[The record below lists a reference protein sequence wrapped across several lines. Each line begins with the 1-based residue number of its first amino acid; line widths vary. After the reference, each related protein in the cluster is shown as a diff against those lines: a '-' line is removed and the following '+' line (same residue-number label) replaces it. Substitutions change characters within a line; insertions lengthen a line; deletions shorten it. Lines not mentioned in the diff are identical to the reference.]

1 MQEQPQNDNH
11 LPWGS
16 PVSRIKSRIEK
27 YFAAAAGLF
36 YQHRL
41 KTLLVLLLF
50 AGALLAQ
57 LPKITMETTI
67 EGFLHENDPALV
79 AYDNFREQFGNTE
92 MIIIA
97 IRSQDIFS
105 LEFLQKL
112 KKMHVELRD
121 TVPSVADVNSLIN
134 ARGTRGEGDFLII
147 EKMLEHWP
155 ETPEELAAIKER
167 ALANPMYKN
176 LLLSEKGDFTA
187 LVLTMQTYSSQKADM
202 DEVLAGFTD
211 ETELKTRE
219 GERNYLTGAENSA
232 LVQTVADIVDTYR
245 APDFEVYIAGGPVV
259 IERLKKAMVKDMR
272 TFVALSLLTIS
283 VFLFLMFRR
292 TSAVVLSL
300 LVVILSLLSTL
311 GLMAVFGTPIKQP
324 TQILPSFL
332 LAVGIGDSVH
342 ILAIFFRR
350 LQRNKGD
357 KAEAIQYAAGHS
369 GLAVL
374 MTSLTTAGGMLSF
387 STADIAP
394 IADLGV
400 YAAAGVM
407 LALLYTIVL
416 LPALLALVPLQSNQE
431 KKSSGRTSGRADSIL
446 SAVGNFSTSHPRGIL
461 VVTALVVIFSIIGIS
476 QIKFSHDVVR
486 WYKKDSPIRIA
497 SETIDEKM
505 RGTIALEVVLDTG
518 KVNGLYDPDI
528 LHRIDSSVAFLE
540 QLEVGE
546 IFVGKAW
553 SLTTILKEIHQAL
566 NENRP
571 EYYAIPDDPK
581 LIPQEFLLFENSGSD
596 DLEEVVDSQFSKV
609 RFTIKV
615 PFQDALAYTDFIE
628 EVRRHFEKNYPEI
641 KIDFTGMTAI
651 VVQTMARV
659 IHSMVESGIIV
670 LVVIAVF
677 MVLVIGNL
685 RIGMLS
691 MIPNL
696 FPIFLTLGLM
706 GWLGIPLELFTMLVG
721 SISLGL
727 AVDDTIHF
735 MHNFQRYFAQSR
747 NVKQAVMETL
757 HSTGRAMLIT
767 TCVLSTGFFVFMFA
781 SMNSLF
787 NFGWLTGFTIIMA
800 LLSDYFIAP
809 ALMMMVHQTKVKAL

>member
-1 MQEQPQNDNH
+1 
-11 LPWGS
+11 
-16 PVSRIKSRIEK
+16 VSRIKNRIEK
-27 YFAAAAGLF
+27 YFAVAAGLF

-41 KTLLVLLLF
+41 KTLLVLMLF
-50 AGALLAQ
+50 AGSLIAQ

-79 AYDNFREQFGNTE
+79 AYDNFRGQFGNTE

-121 TVPSVADVNSLIN
+121 TVPYVADVNSLVN
-134 ARGTRGEGDFLII
+134 VRETRGEGDLLII
-147 EKMLEHWP
+147 EELLERWP
-155 ETPEELAAIKER
+155 ETPEELVAIKER

-187 LVLTMQTYSSQKADM
+187 LVLTMQTYSSQKENM
-202 DEVLAGFTD
+202 DEVLAGFTA
-211 ETELKTRE
+211 ETGLKTRKE
-219 GERNYLTGAENSA
+219 EQSYLTGAENSA
-232 LVQTVADIVDTYR
+232 LVQTVADIVDAYR
-245 APDFEVYIAGGPVV
+245 APDFEIYIAGGPVV
-259 IERLKKAMVKDMR
+259 MEFLKKVMKNDMK
-272 TFVALSLLTIS
+272 TFTVLALLTIGL
-283 VFLFLMFRR
+283 FLFLMFRR
-292 TSAVVLSL
+292 ISAVILPL
-300 LVVILSLLSTL
+300 LVVALSLLSTL
-311 GLMAVFGTPIKQP
+311 GLMAAWGTPIKMP

-332 LAVGIGDSVH
+332 LAVGVGDSVH
-342 ILAIFFRR
+342 ILAIFFQR
-350 LQRNKGD
+350 LRKNKGD

-374 MTSLTTAGGMLSF
+374 MTTVTTAGGLLSF

-394 IADLGV
+394 IADLGI
-400 YAAAGVM
+400 YAAAGVI

-416 LPALLALVPLQSNQE
+416 LPTLLALTPLQSNQE
-431 KKSSGRTSGRADSIL
+431 KVSDRTSGRVNNIL
-446 SAVGNFSTSHPRGIL
+446 SAVGNFATSYPKGIL
-461 VVTALVVIFSIIGIS
+461 VVTTLIVIFSIIGIS

-486 WYKKDSPIRIA
+486 WYKEGSPIRIA
-497 SETIDEKM
+497 SETIDKEM

-518 KVNGLYDPDI
+518 KVNGLYDPDL
-528 LHRIDSSVAFLE
+528 LHRIDSSITFLE
-540 QLEVGE
+540 HLETGQV
-546 IFVGKAW
+546 FVGKAW

-581 LIPQEFLLFENSGSD
+581 LIPQELLLFENSGSD
-596 DLEEVVDSQFSKV
+596 DLEEVVDSQFSKA
-609 RFTIKV
+609 RLTIKV
-615 PFQDALAYTDFIE
+615 PFQDALAYAGFIE
-628 EVRRHFEKNYPEI
+628 EVQGHFEKHYPEI
-641 KIDFTGMTAI
+641 KVDFTGMTAI

-659 IHSMVESGIIV
+659 IHSMVESCLIV
-670 LVVIAVF
+670 LVVITVF

-696 FPIFLTLGLM
+696 FPIVLTLGLM
-706 GWLGIPLELFTMLVG
+706 GWSGIPLELFTMLVG

-757 HSTGRAMLIT
+757 HSTGQAMLIT
-767 TCVLSTGFFVFMFA
+767 TCVLSAGFFVFMFA

-809 ALMMMVHQTKVKAL
+809 ALMMLVHRTKVNDIQPC